1 MIMMRAKIK
10 PHEIIRELETSRSR
24 IFKKEVLQNFL
35 HDKDFQEGLEMTLSS
50 FKTFGVAKIPISKKD
65 GFGLSFEQFKE
76 ELAEP
81 LIERL
86 ITGNK
91 ARELIKD
98 HMSYA
103 TKDEWNFWYR
113 RILAKNLRCGV
124 SVKTVNDVAK
134 EEGLD
139 FLIPV
144 FGCMLAQDSKK
155 HQKKLVGRCIIEYKL
170 DGVRVITLVRDGKAV
185 MYSRNGKLLENF
197 PHITKAINK
206 LKLEDCMIDAEVMS
220 RDFQA
225 LMKQVTRKDDVETSD
240 AYLGVFDALP
250 FEEWEI
256 GKSKLNT
263 IQRKKYLEEL
273 ITKPT
278 IKAKIKCIEILS
290 FDVIDLDTDEGQQ
303 SFAEMNEE
311 ALEKGYEGLMIKPIK
326 AFYENKRSSA
336 WLKVK
341 PLIEVTLTVV
351 GINEGVGKAKGMV
364 GGIVC
369 GGEDDGKFYKVNVG
383 TGLSDKQRKEFWKQ
397 KDELIGQL
405 IEIQAD
411 MATQN
416 QKGDT
421 WSLRFPRFKTF
432 RGFKKGE
439 KL

>member
-1 MIMMRAKIK
+1 MK

-81 LIERL
+81 LIERK

-91 ARELIKD
+91 ARDLIKD

-326 AFYENKRSSA
+326 ALYENKRSSA

-364 GGIVC
+364 G
-369 GGEDDGKFYKVNVG
+369 
-383 TGLSDKQRKEFWKQ
+383 
-397 KDELIGQL
+397 
-405 IEIQAD
+405 
-411 MATQN
+411 
-416 QKGDT
+416 
-421 WSLRFPRFKTF
+421 
-432 RGFKKGE
+432 
-439 KL
+439 